1 MSQQSLNLAALMR
14 SLNMTPK
21 QLASFY
27 FYEQLDPSTFGMTY
41 LNLGMPL
48 DVQCLFDPT
57 KCL

>member
-1 MSQQSLNLAALMR
+1 MSQQSLNLAALMK

-48 DVQCLFDPT
+48 DV
-57 KCL
+57 